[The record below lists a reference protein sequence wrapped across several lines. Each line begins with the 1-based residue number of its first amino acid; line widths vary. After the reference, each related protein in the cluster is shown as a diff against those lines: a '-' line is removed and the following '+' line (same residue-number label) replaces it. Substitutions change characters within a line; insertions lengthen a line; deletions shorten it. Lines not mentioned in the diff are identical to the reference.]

1 MGAPGVDPPVSQED
15 RSFSTDHDRQG
26 CERESSSLIK
36 RPVYIHIVPHLHFL
50 ASKNRD
56 LDSLL
61 LSWNLNNTLILFVFI
76 TLDLIWQYVIM
87 DFRLLGRWVYGQ
99 KDISFL
105 SCILLKG
112 SLTMMLSVW
121 WKFSFALC
129 VDLERAMENLDKLD
143 TLSENSDSDYIIMSN
158 VSREPP
164 VLDPEDSPS
173 LFNLLME
180 LIWTF
185 LCALCR

>member
-1 MGAPGVDPPVSQED
+1 MGVWTKG
-15 RSFSTDHDRQG
+15 
-26 CERESSSLIK
+26 
-36 RPVYIHIVPHLHFL
+36 HF
-50 ASKNRD
+50 
-56 LDSLL
+56 
-61 LSWNLNNTLILFVFI
+61 
-76 TLDLIWQYVIM
+76 
-87 DFRLLGRWVYGQ
+87 
-99 KDISFL
+99 
-105 SCILLKG
+105 
-112 SLTMMLSVW
+112 
-121 WKFSFALC
+121 FSFVHSFEGKFNNDPFC
-129 VDLERAMENLDKLD
+129 VVKIFFCPLERAMENLDKLD

>member
-1 MGAPGVDPPVSQED
+1 MSGD
-15 RSFSTDHDRQG
+15 
-26 CERESSSLIK
+26 K
-36 RPVYIHIVPHLHFL
+36 YIHIVPHLHFL

-87 DFRLLGRWVYGQ
+87 DFRLLGRWVFGQ

-121 WKFSFALC
+121 WIFFFALC